1 MIDVAK
7 AVAQLSGAKELSDVY
22 SVLSDVGMGPG
33 WNKPEPSLWPAPR
46 KTFVPAHWSY
56 TVAKAALDAAGPL
69 ISTELAER
77 RNLILANPIPGNTY
91 GTAKTLVA
99 AYQMVRPHETARS
112 HRHTP
117 NALRL
122 VVDAEPKTYTVV
134 QGQKIPMLPGDVLLT
149 PNWLWHGHA
158 NDSDHNAYWIDFL
171 DAPLVQM
178 LEPMFLEHFPDG
190 IEKTGDVDAASAMR
204 FPFAQTQVMLD
215 AAPSAADGTLE
226 VQLGNPALDTIAL
239 FVRRLKKGERSAPLQ
254 STANNIYAVI
264 DGEGVSNIDGQP
276 FAWKRGDVFVAPLWR
291 SHVHEASSDAH
302 LLRVTDEPV
311 MRAFRW
317 LREPELKA
325 AQRAAA

>member
-1 MIDVAK
+1 MIDVAR
-7 AVAQLSGAKELSDVY
+7 AIAQLSDAKQLTDVY

-46 KTFVPAHWSY
+46 KTFQPAHWSY

-91 GTAKTLVA
+91 GTARTLVA
-99 AYQMVRPHETARS
+99 AYQMVLPHETARS

-122 VVDAEPKTYTVV
+122 VVDAAPGTYTIV
-134 QGQKIPMLPGDVLLT
+134 QGKKIPMLPGDVLLT

-158 NDSDHNAYWIDFL
+158 NDSDHNAYWIDVL
-171 DAPLVQM
+171 DAPLVQL
-178 LEPMFLEHFPDG
+178 LEPMFLEHFPEG
-190 IEKTGDVDAASAMR
+190 IEKPDAVDGGSPMR
-204 FPFAQTQVMLD
+204 FPFAQTRELLD
-215 AAPSAADGTLE
+215 ATAPAQDGSIE

-239 FVRRLKKGERSAPLQ
+239 FVRRFKRGDRSAPVQ

-264 DGEGVSNIDGQP
+264 EGEGVTTIDGQP
-276 FAWKRGDVFVAPLWR
+276 FAWQRGDVFVAPGWR
-291 SHVHEASSDAH
+291 KHTHEAKSDAH

-311 MRAFRW
+311 MEKFRW
-317 LREPELKA
+317 LRGIS
-325 AQRAAA
+325 